1 MADSLLLQKIAELKM
16 LQDSTANQ
24 IAHINNAVINLKS
37 EGWFYKSLPLIGV
50 VVGGLITWLI
60 QKSLKDKE
68 LRLTNFRE
76 LKDTSNRI
84 LTSLIGLQFQLKEL
98 TYLEVDTNFQ
108 YYIYSTSEDIERKR
122 AYEEI
127 YNNYKYKA
135 DVKSKIGPYVAEV
148 NSSFPT
154 P

>member
-1 MADSLLLQKIAELKM
+1 MADSLLLQKIVELKI

-24 IAHINNAVINLKS
+24 IAHINNVVAGLKS

-50 VVGGLITWLI
+50 LVGGLITWLI

-84 LTSLIGLQFQLKEL
+84 
-98 TYLEVDTNFQ
+98 
-108 YYIYSTSEDIERKR
+108 
-122 AYEEI
+122 
-127 YNNYKYKA
+127 
-135 DVKSKIGPYVAEV
+135 
-148 NSSFPT
+148 
-154 P
+154 